1 MNTDTQRLIQQV
13 GLLAVIAILL
23 LILTTVLLKI
33 LAVPL
38 AAAAIA
44 LDKAAAATA
53 GPVASHAEIIREA
66 RYR

>member
-1 MNTDTQRLIQQV
+1 MNIDTQRLIQQI
-13 GLLAVIAILL
+13 GLPAVIAILL

-38 AAAAIA
+38 AAAALA
-44 LDKAAAATA
+44 LDRAAAATA
-53 GPVASHAEIIREA
+53 GPIAGHAEIIREA